1 MGCNPEEVR
10 MKLSKLIILICM
22 GVVLSAVGSYLFFRG
37 GAGNEDNEIIQEM
50 KQTTETADVTVEDIH
65 YVETKGEKKAWEL
78 RAKTGQHFR
87 EADYTTLENLTVTF
101 YAEGGR
107 IITLKGNS
115 GSVRGREEIEVSGD
129 VVITSSDGYR
139 VTTNSLHY
147 SDEKQQ
153 ISTADPVTLEGKGVQ
168 VKGVG
173 AVVDL
178 KTKKVSILRKVQT
191 VIK

>member
-1 MGCNPEEVR
+1 
-10 MKLSKLIILICM
+10 MKLSKLVILICM
-22 GVVLSAVGSYLFFRG
+22 GVVLSAIGVYLLFG
-37 GAGNEDNEIIQEM
+37 EGDDNELIIPEVKEAADQ
-50 KQTTETADVTVEDIH
+50 TADLTIEDIH

-87 EADYTTLENLTVTF
+87 EADYTTLEDLTVIF

-107 IITLKGNS
+107 IITLKGNE

-139 VTTNSLHY
+139 VIADSLHY
-147 SDEKQQ
+147 SDEAQQ
-153 ISTADPVTLEGKGVQ
+153 IITDGPVTLEGKGVR

-178 KTKKVSILRKVQT
+178 QSKRVSILRKVQT